1 MRAAL
6 YARTSTGDGS
16 QHLDNQL
23 VKLREFA
30 ARMSWEVI
38 AEFTDQESGA
48 RSDRPGLN
56 KLMHHAARRNFDL
69 VLVYDLSRLTR
80 EGAARAFELITRL
93 KRSRVEFWSLNE
105 EHFRTSGPAG
115 EILIAIAAYL
125 AKSERDG
132 IRHRIMAGMDRA
144 RREGV
149 HIGRPKVFD
158 DIDASEI
165 MEMKSGGFSIRKIA
179 AVKGCSKST
188 IERILREA

>member
-1 MRAAL
+1 VRAAL

-30 ARMSWEVI
+30 GRMSWEI
-38 AEFTDQESGA
+38 SAEYTDQESGA
-48 RSDRPGLN
+48 KPDRPGLN
-56 KLMHHAARRNFDL
+56 RLMHNAARRGFDV

-132 IRHRIMAGMDRA
+132 IRHRILAGIARA
-144 RREGV
+144 RREGR
-149 HIGRPKVFD
+149 HIGRPKEFE
-158 DIDASEI
+158 IDSREI
-165 MEMKSGGFSIRKIA
+165 KEMKKTGLSIRAIA
-179 AVKGCSKST
+179 AKKSCSKST